1 MNKGDYY
8 VTYRI
13 FGGPSALSQTVA
25 PTVYRVAS
33 CHTSLD
39 AAKRALRRNNAVGIA
54 LVSGRRKPGDQ
65 IWP

>member
-1 MNKGDYY
+1 MNKRDYY

-33 CHTSLD
+33 CHASLD
-39 AAKRALRRNNAVGIA
+39 AAKRALRRNNAAGIA
-54 LVSGRRKPGDQ
+54 SVSGRRKPGDQ